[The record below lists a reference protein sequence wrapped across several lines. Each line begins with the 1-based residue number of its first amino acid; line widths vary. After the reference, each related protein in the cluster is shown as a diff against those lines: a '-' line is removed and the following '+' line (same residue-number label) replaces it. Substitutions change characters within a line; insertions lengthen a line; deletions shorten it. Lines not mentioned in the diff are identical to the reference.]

1 MSIARNA
8 PPMKDRA
15 VTLDVVSW
23 VSGGPRKVE
32 PAEARKASQSVACQR
47 TEAFGLTVDPVS
59 PP

>member
-1 MSIARNA
+1 MN
-8 PPMKDRA
+8 DRA

-32 PAEARKASQSVACQR
+32 PAEARNARASVACQR
-47 TEAFGLTVDPVS
+47 TAIFGLRVEPVS